1 MFQNALK
8 AVLNAAYSANLE
20 WIGDTLYSSN
30 HALMTRIAPLMMRG
44 TPYEIV
50 EVSGIERMALSALDG
65 VVMYAIRTQDTPPAM
80 TSEIDPTLN
89 VQGFISEEY
98 FETADGRIVALLRSP
113 EGDTLLGV
121 SGADLDKF
129 NRASCQGEAKVDAI
143 RRFLK

>member
-30 HALMTRIAPLMMRG
+30 QALLSRVAPLMMRG
-44 TPYEIV
+44 SPYSID
-50 EVSGIERMALSALDG
+50 EVVGVERMALSAG
-65 VVMYAIRTQDTPPAM
+65 SEVVMYAVHASDTPPA
-80 TSEIDPTLN
+80 LN
-89 VQGFISEEY
+89 TEVEPRLAVDGFISEEY
-98 FETADGRIVALLRSP
+98 LETSAGKIIVLLTTS
-113 EGDTLLGV
+113 EGTSLLGV
-121 SGADLDKF
+121 SSADLNTY